1 MSVEDG
7 QKPEG
12 TPAQQTAGEGGQ
24 PPMSE
29 NKSACGNSE
38 ECCRQEQHVR
48 QNAYA
53 GIYAGGHDQNTGSG
67 KMDGEGRAEAEAPG
81 KGSGHGSGEQ
91 LDQRVL
97 KADPD
102 AAV

>member
-1 MSVEDG
+1 MS
-7 QKPEG
+7 K
-12 TPAQQTAGEGGQ
+12 
-24 PPMSE
+24 
-29 NKSACGNSE
+29 NKSACWNGE

-48 QNAYA
+48 QDAYV
-53 GIYAGGHDQNTGSG
+53 GIYAGGHDQNASSG

-91 LDQRVL
+91 LDQRIL
-97 KADPD
+97 EADPD